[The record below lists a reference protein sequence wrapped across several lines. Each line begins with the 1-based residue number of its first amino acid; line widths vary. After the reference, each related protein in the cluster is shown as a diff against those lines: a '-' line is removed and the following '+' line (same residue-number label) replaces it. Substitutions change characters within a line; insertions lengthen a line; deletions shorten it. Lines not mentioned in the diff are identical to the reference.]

1 MADHNKTKQYHCYFH
16 IAPNNFKKKWLLQI
30 DFWVKNAKKKKK
42 KKLGHYTFCNF
53 YMQGAPRKK
62 QYHCFFCGAPKTSG
76 RNDFF
81 RSILGETLQKTDQVE
96 LADYVLWNWYTQGAP
111 RK

>member
-1 MADHNKTKQYHCYFH
+1 MADHNKTKQYHCSFH
-16 IAPNNFKKKWLLQI
+16 IAPNNFKKKLLLQI
-30 DFWVKNAKKKKK
+30 DFWVKNAQKNKIKKK

-62 QYHCFFCGAPKTSG
+62 QYHCFFRGVPKTSG

-81 RSILGETLQKTDQVE
+81 RSILGETWHKTDKVK
-96 LADYVLWNWYTQGAP
+96 LVDYVF
-111 RK
+111 